1 MSLLW
6 DVLYAAH
13 ARSTHHKLALDALH
27 HLQHPLR
34 ESWQDH
40 FLSHYPRY
48 LAGAKDPDDR
58 FKDFRNHVLHVR
70 ENLWGGAIPTARK
83 WYQQALEEFRRRNWS
98 EAVYSAGVLSHYF
111 TDPVQPFHTHQS
123 QAETNI
129 HRAFEWSTTKSYEQ
143 LRNLLDQRFGYP
155 VVEVSEEEDWLED
168 LIERGARLSHKFYEP
183 LIDHYDFYRGSR
195 NPPEGLDEFCRVS
208 LARLIGWAVV
218 GYARVLDRLFTE
230 VEVIPPPASLSLTAF
245 FATLEIPIQ
254 WISAKITDVR
264 ERDQILRMYA
274 EFQATGQV
282 DQTLAPENR
291 TIRDLVAARD
301 GKPLTRAPAATTTP
315 VSATS
320 VKTQLSPGIE
330 TPPVKKSQ
338 EKQPQSKQ
346 SVANSIPQITTTQ
359 SESPLPVILKQQ
371 PAPVPIPTATLPV
384 SPVTQTPLIV
394 TPEIAPSL
402 TEPITKTPITPQPVV
417 PVIQLTPRPVQP
429 LIPSPPEF
437 DEEEVPPV
445 NRVESSPVP
454 AILKAETAE
463 CTSLVP
469 LKFILP
475 EIQQPSANGVKPIVP
490 DLLFPAVS
498 RPKVIET
505 KQEPVPL
512 VAAPPVMTSVEPVAE
527 EHADQPLIKHPFI
540 PPVASDPLEKIDFP
554 HPDNSLEMSD
564 EVERLDQTPAKEEPF
579 VEEDEVTEQ
588 GPQQTHSGSTEEQ
601 PLRMQEE
608 RTTRSSRYY
617 LEFDSQIVDAPSIG
631 PKTAKRLKG
640 CRIRTVQ
647 DLLQANPA
655 ELAAQLKTPHITE
668 QLLRDWQDQARLVC
682 GIPDLRGHDAQLL
695 VACGVRSVVA
705 LAEFEPSPLTQ
716 RVERYCKSPAGQR
729 ILRNMA
735 APDDEEVSEWIS
747 NARQGRGLQAA

>member
-301 GKPLTRAPAATTTP
+301 GKPRSQPPINST
-315 VSATS
+315 TS
-320 VKTQLSPGIE
+320 VKTPPAKPLQPKPPLE
-330 TPPVKKSQ
+330 TPS
-338 EKQPQSKQ
+338 
-346 SVANSIPQITTTQ
+346 ITTAQ
-359 SESPLPVILKQQ
+359 PAAPAPIIPKQQ
-371 PAPVPIPTATLPV
+371 PAPAPIPHASVPV
-384 SPVTQTPLIV
+384 IPVAKAPGIRV
-394 TPEIAPSL
+394 PVVAPSL
-402 TEPITKTPITPQPVV
+402 PEPIIKTPITSSPVV
-417 PVIQLTPRPVQP
+417 PVIQLPPRPVQP
-429 LIPSPPEF
+429 LAPAPPELF
-437 DEEEVPPV
+437 EKETVPATK
-445 NRVESSPVP
+445 VESSLIEPTSFNEQAVEIEHP
-454 AILKAETAE
+454 PLALLKVT
-463 CTSLVP
+463 
-469 LKFILP
+469 LP
-475 EIQQPSANGVKPIVP
+475 EIQPSPVNEAKPVIP
-490 DLLFPAVS
+490 DLVFSAVS

-505 KQEPVPL
+505 KPEPEEEPVQL
-512 VAAPPVMTSVEPVAE
+512 VSDIPSKTPVDHGAE
-527 EHADQPLIKHPFI
+527 EPADQPLIKHPFI